1 MPVDTLRPVTTRTR
15 PGTGVRVL
23 VVAAL
28 AVAALAGCAQPG
40 QLGHPLPAA
49 APAPAPVAPLGLP
62 AQVQASPVTGLLGSG
77 LVTERVSMRSAGP
90 AEFSVETVVLG
101 PGESSPWH
109 RHPGTELSLVRS
121 GEVTV
126 QRGENCEPLRYSAG
140 HGVFVGDA
148 EPHVVRNDGPV
159 PAELVVTQLLAPGAP
174 EDEAVEPA
182 C

>member
-1 MPVDTLRPVTTRTR
+1 M
-15 PGTGVRVL
+15 
-23 VVAAL
+23 
-28 AVAALAGCAQPG
+28 AGCAQPG
-40 QLGHPLPAA
+40 QLGHPLPAPAA
-49 APAPAPVAPLGLP
+49 APAPVAPAGAPLGLP
-62 AQVQASPVTGLLGSG
+62 AQVQAPPVTGLLSSG
-77 LVTERVSMRSAGP
+77 LVDERVTMRSTGP

-101 PGESSPWH
+101 PGESTPWH

-126 QRGENCEPLRYSAG
+126 QRGEKCEPMRYSAG

-148 EPHVVRNDGPV
+148 EPHLVRNAGPV